1 MKRNTRIRIA
11 VLATTAL
18 SAVLAAS
25 ALAAPTQSAKIT
37 IRHEM
42 HGCHAW
48 SYAGGAY
55 KATLKVTL
63 KRGTVLSVVNTDVM
77 PHQLVQTT
85 GPKLKLKT
93 PAMKHMSA
101 VAHVTFTKAGVYK
114 LTTRAGEDY
123 PSAKGIKTMGED
135 NVLRLTV
142 TVK

>member
-1 MKRNTRIRIA
+1 MKRNTRIGIT
-11 VLATTAL
+11 VLAITAL

-25 ALAAPTQSAKIT
+25 VLAAPTHNAKIT
-37 IRHEM
+37 IRHAT
-42 HGCHAW
+42 HGCHLW

-55 KATLKVTL
+55 KSSLKITLG
-63 KRGTVLSVVNTDVM
+63 RGAVLTVVDNDVM
-77 PHQLVQTT
+77 PHKLVQTS
-85 GPKLKLKT
+85 GPKAKLMT

-101 VAHVTFTKAGVYK
+101 VAHVTFAKAGVYK

-123 PSAKGIKTMGED
+123 PSAKGIKTTGED